1 MLGSDQGGRSSESRK
16 PDGYREGNMEKTG
29 GASTWWKNFVFNALL
44 YLEPVRR
51 HRCSSFN
58 HFYTSRYGGLGSFK
72 VTEIGTDLPYK
83 SRCVVLLVCELQQP
97 NSHFPPFPRHC
108 DKKFRNHSFYA
119 VFYPPSSRYRYS
131 LSSPVN
137 FRKIWFNIEKVPGLP
152 DTTRY
157 IVYLCSKKL
166 ACSHFSPPHETIKQ
180 KK

>member
-1 MLGSDQGGRSSESRK
+1 VN
-16 PDGYREGNMEKTG
+16 RENQMDIAKAIIMEKTG

-119 VFYPPSSRYRYS
+119 VFLPTL
-131 LSSPVN
+131 LSIPV
-137 FRKIWFNIEKVPGLP
+137 FVEFPGELP
-152 DTTRY
+152 
-157 IVYLCSKKL
+157 
-166 ACSHFSPPHETIKQ
+166 
-180 KK
+180 